1 MVEEKE
7 QSSEAK
13 EEDLVVDD
21 AASVVEEPSPA
32 EEPEVGVPVAK
43 HAALRKRA
51 QAAEIALARS
61 EGELDAVRKQHASQ
75 GPDAKSPL
83 DLEIERQT
91 AMGILEDDMS
101 VSPRIIRANDLY
113 NQQVANQAAAAAK
126 KHEHGDIQ
134 VKSARAAKANHDDW
148 IEVIA
153 VGDGLLTPGELL
165 DINSAGVDF
174 GEIYYAKLQ
183 EAIARTAPKS
193 ETETIAAPETKQSK
207 SEAEKKEKER
217 VPTQQEILKDI
228 QADPQTIAAAQL

>member
-7 QSSEAK
+7 QSSEEK
-13 EEDLVVDD
+13 EEDLVVDP
-21 AASVVEEPSPA
+21 ASVVEEPSPA
-32 EEPEVGVPVAK
+32 EEPEQGVPVAK

-61 EGELDAVRKQHASQ
+61 EGELEAIKQHQASQ
-75 GPDAKSPL
+75 GPAAKSPL

-91 AMGILEDDMS
+91 AMGIPEDDMS

-113 NQQVANQAAAAAK
+113 NQQVANQAAEATK
-126 KHEHGDIQ
+126 KHELGDIQ
-134 VKSARAAKANHDDW
+134 VRSARAAKANHDDW
-148 IEVIA
+148 MEVVA

-165 DINSAGVDF
+165 DIMSAGVDF

-183 EAIARTAPKS
+183 EAIAKTAPKS
-193 ETETIAAPETKQSK
+193 ETKTDTAPEKKPSK
-207 SEAEKKEKER
+207 SEAEDK

>member
-7 QSSEAK
+7 QSSEEK
-13 EEDLVVDD
+13 DLAQEALDAT
-21 AASVVEEPSPA
+21 AASAEEEPSPA

-61 EGELDAVRKQHASQ
+61 EGELDAVRKQQASQ
-75 GPDAKSPL
+75 GPAAKSPL

-91 AMGILEDDMS
+91 AMGIPEDDMS

-113 NQQVANQAAAAAK
+113 NQQVANQAAEAQK
-126 KHEHGDIQ
+126 KHELGDIQ
-134 VKSARAAKANHDDW
+134 VRSARLAKASHDDW
-148 IEVIA
+148 MEVVA
-153 VGDGLLTPGELL
+153 VGDGLLTKGELL
-165 DINSAGVDF
+165 DIMSAGVDF

-183 EAIARTAPKS
+183 EAIAKNAPKS
-193 ETETIAAPETKQSK
+193 ETNAAPEKKPSK
-207 SEAEKKEKER
+207 SEAEKKEEEK
-217 VPTQQEILKDI
+217 VPTQQEILNDI